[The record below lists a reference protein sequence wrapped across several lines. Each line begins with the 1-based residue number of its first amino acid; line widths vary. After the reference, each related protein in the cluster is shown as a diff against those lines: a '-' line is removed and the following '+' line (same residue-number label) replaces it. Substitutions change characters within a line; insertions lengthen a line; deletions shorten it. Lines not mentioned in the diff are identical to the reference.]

1 MKTKKLLSLLLALM
15 MMLSVV
21 PMYASAA
28 EPIALSASN
37 VTEWPTANGEIY
49 VGQILGEHIT
59 LVGGKVIYEGVEVPG
74 HFEHFTP
81 NISVSLASE
90 VTKAN
95 LKFVPD
101 DTTTYKGFNKLMSTD
116 VTYAVKK
123 TTPILLNE
131 NNPPIATKIKEGQKL
146 AESTIS
152 GGVMKNPYNDKV
164 DISSRVWQWDNP
176 DLVVT
181 ESGKYLAKWEG
192 DTRGYEIV
200 TEYIYVEVEK
210 DQKATALK
218 TMPTVNFDYN
228 PQFTWGE
235 YSFDSAIA
243 VVSGTDIEVPGTF
256 SIIETKTD
264 KVPNAGTY
272 EVEVVFT
279 PDDTESYIGF
289 TTNVAVTVNAIPIS
303 FIDNEGN
310 VVEDFAFE
318 VEPGTKMNDIKALI
332 TTNLRVPKNAIIS
345 VEDNNAYAQNG
356 RKYKLTIN
364 HDDRNYVG
372 KELYFT
378 VKFKNVELTPTIT
391 AIGLNAFKVNCGD
404 YKPAG
409 TFTITC
415 NGEEITVTKA
425 NQDFACEVWTDNG
438 GTYEIKA
445 KYNPAENDYFIIS
458 DAEWAITVYA
468 KRNLK
473 ASAMTYTVNGDAYAS
488 EIRAND
494 IIVAKTSY
502 EDFAHY
508 VIKDGSGKEIVLEGV
523 DITSREITFAMPDH
537 DLTIEIKTNKEI
549 EMEEA
554 AANCDHI
561 CHNDNPLFQMLWKVL
576 TFIFRLFDVQQYC
589 DCGNLHYDAPFF
601 G

>member
-1 MKTKKLLSLLLALM
+1 